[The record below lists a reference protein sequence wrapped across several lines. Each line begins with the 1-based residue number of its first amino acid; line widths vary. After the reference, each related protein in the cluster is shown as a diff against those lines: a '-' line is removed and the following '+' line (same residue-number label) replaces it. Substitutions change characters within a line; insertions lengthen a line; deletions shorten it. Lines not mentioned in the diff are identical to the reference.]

1 MDVIIEPLKEAFT
14 KMGMQFISLALIIAV
29 SYVVVYLLLSVI
41 KAPVVLRKFVSLIVT
56 AAVSYYAYV
65 EIFLTV

>member
-14 KMGMQFISLALIIAV
+14 KMGMQIISLALIITV

-41 KAPVVLRKFVSLIVT
+41 KAPVVLRKSVSLLVT

>member
-1 MDVIIEPLKEAFT
+1 MDEIIEPLKEAFT
-14 KMGMQFISLALIIAV
+14 KMSMQIISLALIIAV